1 MTWTAVLSLSLAA
14 AAIIPVSGVP
24 VGEKHPVDAN
34 APAPAGTVIELP
46 VSGGTPAKA
55 YVAKPSGTP
64 RGAVL
69 VFHEWWGLND
79 WVKSEAD
86 ALAKLGYLALAPD
99 LYGGKVAEDPEEA
112 GKLMGMLVQAEAT
125 KIGLSAIRHL
135 QSSAPNV
142 KVATIG
148 WCMGGGQSLQASLA
162 AGSQVAGTVI
172 YYGIPESDTSKL
184 KVLKGPVLGI
194 YAKRDGWITPEVVAA
209 FDKRLTEAGV
219 KHEFHSYDADHG
231 FANPTGGRHNPPAA
245 RDAWERTVVFLA
257 SVFRP

>member
-1 MTWTAVLSLSLAA
+1 MEYRTTTPYSEPPMTWIAFLSLLLAA
-14 AAIIPVSGVP
+14 AAIVPVSGVP

-34 APAPAGTVIELP
+34 APAPAPAGTMIELP
-46 VSGGTPAKA
+46 VSGGPPAKA

-86 ALAKLGYLALAPD
+86 ALAKLRYLALAPD

-112 GKLMGMLVQAEAT
+112 GKLMGNLVQEEAT
-125 KIGLSAIRHL
+125 KIELSAIRHL

-148 WCMGGGQSLQASLA
+148 
-162 AGSQVAGTVI
+162 
-172 YYGIPESDTSKL
+172 
-184 KVLKGPVLGI
+184 
-194 YAKRDGWITPEVVAA
+194 
-209 FDKRLTEAGV
+209 
-219 KHEFHSYDADHG
+219 
-231 FANPTGGRHNPPAA
+231 
-245 RDAWERTVVFLA
+245 
-257 SVFRP
+257 